1 MDEEKEGGAKI
12 RKEGLTW
19 TIRKEG
25 RQEGSKKECRGS
37 ESGRVGGRGKKD
49 GRKGG
54 RKEEPVERGVQRGS
68 LRGVTAKVWLGTLAR
83 QVGSARWYPSQG
95 AWRSLGTQMILTF
108 PSRVNPSL
116 GRARDSLQVT
126 GYRERS
132 QQRHGPLVRG
142 LVSRSQRPLVP

>member
-1 MDEEKEGGAKI
+1 M
-12 RKEGLTW
+12 
-19 TIRKEG
+19 
-25 RQEGSKKECRGS
+25 
-37 ESGRVGGRGKKD
+37 D

-132 QQRHGPLVRG
+132 QQRHGPLVG
-142 LVSRSQRPLVP
+142 VWYLDPSAHWYPESPKVPELMYLNYCL